1 MTIAIMLVITLS
13 INTVIAIIFKMQVTV
28 TAVFLVCHSIRAIVS
43 LAELLVTL
51 LGETIHGIT

>member
-1 MTIAIMLVITLS
+1 MKV
-13 INTVIAIIFKMQVTV
+13 QVTV

-51 LGETIHGIT
+51 LGEINNVM

>member
-1 MTIAIMLVITLS
+1 
-13 INTVIAIIFKMQVTV
+13 MQVTV

-51 LGETIHGIT
+51 LGENMSEQEKAQCSI